1 MRFLDK
7 KIMLPIGIVL
17 LLILYFSYLTIKSPL
32 VALGVKSED
41 GKWIVEEIYDN
52 GWAYHQEINIGD
64 ILLKVDGKNPEANEQ
79 IKKHKLLRT
88 AETLSFLDR
97 NGEEKSFTVTYKDET
112 GQLLSH
118 LIFPL
123 IYTLL
128 TVYVAIYIYRKQK
141 DDRSSFILILFL
153 LCIALAYGSA
163 GASSRG
169 DVFVR
174 LVNAITFAGCLILN
188 IRFLTV
194 FLKRFHITFMKR
206 SNLRKLNGLVVLI
219 LIQSVITFFVP
230 SFKSIQSL
238 TELSVFSFLLILIIV
253 LFIKNYSKYKGK
265 PGNQAVKLLVVIFVL
280 AFSPFTFLYAI
291 PSILIGQYILNAEK
305 VIIFLLII
313 PISFIYLQLAEKLF
327 DVDYIMDRFKYY
339 TVLAFPF
346 ASILCGIISLT
357 LGKSISS
364 IQIGLLFIALFIS
377 SIIFLYVKE
386 WLDYKNRKYM
396 FSIKGNL
403 QTNLYTFFHKT
414 RDEHKVQ
421 VVISRILQEM
431 EISLKVKQAIFVD
444 IQQQEMT
451 KAWKINYT
459 TSDVF
464 LDSSE
469 LEQVK
474 WEYKSIGKIISFQR
488 GFGVVIGSDIG
499 TKKIILCDEKKSG
512 TNLNIEEKIWIE
524 MMAYFA
530 SVVVEN
536 MKLIEGLV
544 EQIDELKLQET
555 NEYPTWLSKLLFS
568 ISEKERANLSNDLHD
583 SILQEQLQLLRE
595 IDSIHKLVDDLV
607 IRDRLSGMK
616 EQMLDNVHLIR
627 ETCMELRPP
636 LLNEQGL
643 SESLHQLVRQ
653 TKLRC
658 NFLLYVSLGE
668 KIDLSKE
675 QELIFYRIFQE
686 LLNNAM
692 KHSHA
697 KEVHIDFHQV
707 NHLVVLQYKDDGV
720 GLELGNDEDSFSSM
734 GLVGI
739 KERVRSI
746 DGKLEIISS
755 KGQGVQI
762 RIEVG
767 REGDLK

>member
-7 KIMLPIGIVL
+7 KIVLPISIVL
-17 LLILYFSYLTIKSPL
+17 ILVLYFSYLTLQSPL
-32 VALGVKSED
+32 IALSVKKDNE
-41 GKWIVEEIYDN
+41 KWIVEEIYDN
-52 GWAYHQEINIGD
+52 GWAYHQEIYIGD
-64 ILLKVDGKNPEANEQ
+64 ILLKVDGKNPEVNQQ
-79 IKKHKLLRT
+79 IKKYRLLRT
-88 AETLSFLDR
+88 ADTISFLDR
-97 NGEEKSFTVTYKDET
+97 NGKEKSFIVTYKEET
-112 GQLLSH
+112 GQLLLH
-118 LIFPL
+118 ILFPVL
-123 IYTLL
+123 YTLL

-141 DDRSSFILILFL
+141 EEPSAYILILFL

-169 DVFVR
+169 YYFVR
-174 LVNAITFAGCLILN
+174 LVNSVTFAGCLVLY
-188 IRFLTV
+188 IRFLMV
-194 FLKRFHITFMKR
+194 FLKRFHITFMRR
-206 SNLRKLNGLVVLI
+206 SNLQKLYGLVILI
-219 LIQSVITFFVP
+219 LIQSAITFFTP
-230 SFKSIQSL
+230 SFKRIQSL

-265 PGNQAVKLLVVIFVL
+265 PGNKAVKLLVIIFVL
-280 AFSPFTFLYAI
+280 AFSPFTLLYAI
-291 PSILIGQYILNAEK
+291 PSVLIGQYILDAET
-305 VIIFLLII
+305 VVIFLLLI

-327 DVDYIMDRFKYY
+327 DIDYIMDRFKYY

-346 ASILCGIISLT
+346 ASILSGIISLT

-396 FSIKGNL
+396 FSIKGDL
-403 QTNLYTFFHKT
+403 QTNLYAFFQKT
-414 RDEHKVQ
+414 RDENKVQ

-431 EISLKVKQAIFVD
+431 EISLKVKQAIFVEFH
-444 IQQQEMT
+444 QQEMT
-451 KAWKINYT
+451 KAWKILST

-464 LDSSE
+464 LDSRE
-469 LEQVK
+469 LEQVE
-474 WEYKSIGKIISFQR
+474 WEYRSIGTIISFQR

-524 MMAYFA
+524 MMAYFV

-555 NEYPTWLSKLLFS
+555 NEYPTWISKLLFA

-583 SILQEQLQLLRE
+583 SILQEQLLLLRE
-595 IDSIHKLVDDLV
+595 VDNIHKLVDDLA
-607 IRDRLSGMK
+607 IREKLSEMK

-668 KIDLSKE
+668 KIDLTKE

-697 KEVHIDFHQV
+697 KEVHIDFHQL

-720 GLELGNDEDSFSSM
+720 GLELGNEEGSFSSM